1 MVEAERKLFAWSA
14 GPAER
19 VLRSWSGA
27 EGNWFERAS
36 TEAASAGGF
45 PADAAMTALMADR
58 GNFADRFPG
67 GTIAELCF

>member
-45 PADAAMTALMADR
+45 TGSCCQERRLWPTDEARAFLA
-58 GNFADRFPG
+58 
-67 GTIAELCF
+67 CFVAK